1 MGMERKWVFTA
12 AASCYSWFLF
22 LHPGRTELQLQ
33 GITQRQMTP
42 PPKENYFFKKFEKN
56 ECDDLRG

>member
-1 MGMERKWVFTA
+1 MERKWVFTA

-42 PPKENYFFKKFEKN
+42 PQKRITFSKS
-56 ECDDLRG
+56 LRKMNVMI

>member
-1 MGMERKWVFTA
+1 MGMERKRVFTA

-22 LHPGRTELQLQ
+22 PHPGRAELQLQ

-42 PPKENYFFKKFEKN
+42 KKRITFSKSLRKN
-56 ECDDLRG
+56 KRNDLRG

>member
-1 MGMERKWVFTA
+1 MVMERKWGFTA

-33 GITQRQMTP
+33 GIMQRQVTS
-42 PPKENYFFKKFEKN
+42 KKDDYLLKKFEESN
-56 ECDDLRG
+56 YLRG

>member
-1 MGMERKWVFTA
+1 MGMERKRVFTA
-12 AASCYSWFLF
+12 AASCYSWFLL

-42 PPKENYFFKKFEKN
+42 KKRTTFSKS
-56 ECDDLRG
+56 LRKINMMI